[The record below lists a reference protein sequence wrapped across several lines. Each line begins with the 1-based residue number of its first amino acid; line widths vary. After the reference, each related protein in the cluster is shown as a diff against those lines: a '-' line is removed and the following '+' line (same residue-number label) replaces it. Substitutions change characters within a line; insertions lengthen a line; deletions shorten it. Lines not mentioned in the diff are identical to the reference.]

1 MAFDM
6 EEQFSEECVD
16 SGIHEECGV
25 FGAYDFDGNDIAST
39 VYYGL
44 FALQHRGQES
54 CGIAVSDTNGPK
66 KNIQVH
72 KGMGLVNE
80 VFSSENL
87 EKLKGNISVGHVRYS
102 TAGSSTR
109 ENAQPLV
116 LNYYKGTLALAHNGN
131 LVNALELREEL
142 EKTGAIFQTTIDS
155 EVIAYH
161 VAKERISS
169 ATAEEAVLAAMRKL
183 KGAYSLIVMS
193 PRKLI
198 GARDPFGFRPLCIG
212 KRDNTYFLTSETC
225 ALDTVGAEFVR
236 DVEPGEVVTL
246 TPSGI
251 VSNRELCFKDS
262 SKQARCIFEYIYFAR
277 PDAVIDGVGVY
288 ASRIKAG
295 RFLAMDSPVEADMV
309 VGVPESGNP
318 AAQGYAMESGI
329 PYGTAFIKNSYVGRT
344 FIKPKQSMR
353 ESSVQV
359 KLNVLK
365 DAVKGKRIVMIDDS
379 IVRGT
384 TCHRIVRM
392 LKDAGAKE
400 VHVRI
405 SSPPFLHPCY
415 FGTDIPSEDQL
426 IAYGKTL
433 DEIRDSIEADT
444 LAYLG
449 MERLKELNN
458 GLPYCDA
465 CFSGNYPIE
474 PPTQDIRGDLQSA
487 HQGDAAV
494 GLFQQ
499 SVDIVLRQHALPH
512 VDVQVDHVLQQ
523 RLQIAVRMV
532 DDDDALVMDI
542 VVNLLILRFDEFAPH
557 LWGEEEAV
565 FRAPVVVGENQIWM
579 HMLDQSLEHPK
590 TIIADGIAQLVHGFL
605 FRQQIDEQVLKAHKE
620 MEPFKHAGVH
630 KGHQKLLIAVHRRN
644 AL

>member
-1 MAFDM
+1 M
-6 EEQFSEECVD
+6 EGKNRMEQGNVLD
-16 SGIHEECGV
+16 GLHEECGV
-25 FGAYDFDGNDIAST
+25 FGIYDFDGGNVASS

-44 FALQHRGQES
+44 LALQHRGQES

-66 KNIQVH
+66 RNVTSQ
-72 KGMGLVNE
+72 KGMGLCNE
-80 VFSSENL
+80 VFTPDSL
-87 EKLKGNISVGHVRYS
+87 QALKGDIGVGHVRYS
-102 TAGSSTR
+102 TAGESVP

-116 LNYYKGTLALAHNGN
+116 LNYVKGTLGLAHNGN
-131 LVNALELREEL
+131 LINAIELREEL

-161 VAKERISS
+161 IARERVNTSSIEKAVAR
-169 ATAEEAVLAAMRKL
+169 AMQKI

-198 GARDPFGFRPLCIG
+198 GARDPYGFKPLCIG
-212 KRDNTYFLTSETC
+212 KRDNAYVLASESC
-225 ALDTVGAEFVR
+225 ALDTIGAEFIR
-236 DVEPGEVVTL
+236 DVNPGEIVTI
-246 TPSGI
+246 TKDGI
-251 VSNRELCFKDS
+251 QSDCDLCLPKE
-262 SKQARCIFEYIYFAR
+262 KTARCIFEYIYFAR
-277 PDAVIDGVGVY
+277 PDSEIDGVGVY
-288 ASRIKAG
+288 HSRIQAG
-295 RFLAMDSPVEADMV
+295 RYLAQDSPVEADMV

-474 PPTQDIRGDLQSA
+474 PPTQDIRGE
-487 HQGDAAV
+487 QG
-494 GLFQQ
+494 
-499 SVDIVLRQHALPH
+499 
-512 VDVQVDHVLQQ
+512 
-523 RLQIAVRMV
+523 
-532 DDDDALVMDI
+532 
-542 VVNLLILRFDEFAPH
+542 
-557 LWGEEEAV
+557 
-565 FRAPVVVGENQIWM
+565 
-579 HMLDQSLEHPK
+579 
-590 TIIADGIAQLVHGFL
+590 
-605 FRQQIDEQVLKAHKE
+605 
-620 MEPFKHAGVH
+620 
-630 KGHQKLLIAVHRRN
+630 
-644 AL
+644 

>member
-1 MAFDM
+1 MNENLHIQREMD
-6 EEQFSEECVD
+6 D
-16 SGIHEECGV
+16 KPGEECGV
-25 FGAYDFDGNDIAST
+25 FGIYDFDGNDIAQT
-39 VYYGL
+39 IYYGL

-54 CGIAVSDTNGPK
+54 CGIAVSDTEGPK
-66 KNIQVH
+66 GKVDSC

-80 VFSSENL
+80 VFDAEKLENL
-87 EKLKGNISVGHVRYS
+87 HGNIGVGHVRYS
-102 TAGSSTR
+102 TAGASTR

-116 LNYYKGTLALAHNGN
+116 LNYIKGTLALAHNGN
-131 LVNALELREEL
+131 LINAPELREEL
-142 EKTGAIFQTTIDS
+142 AYGGAIFQTTIDS

-161 VAKERISS
+161 IARERLKSK
-169 ATAEEAVLAAMRKL
+169 TVEEAVGRACRKL
-183 KGAYSLIVMS
+183 KGAYSLVVMS

-198 GARDPFGFRPLCIG
+198 GARDPFGFKPLCIG
-212 KRDNTYFLTSETC
+212 KRDNAYILASESC
-225 ALDTVGAEFVR
+225 ALETIGADFVR
-236 DVEPGEVVTL
+236 DVLPGEVVTI
-246 TPSGI
+246 TPENGI
-251 VSNRELCFKDS
+251 QSDLSMALPKE
-262 SKQARCIFEYIYFAR
+262 QEARCIFEYIYFAR

-474 PPTQDIRGDLQSA
+474 PPTQDIRGE
-487 HQGDAAV
+487 QG
-494 GLFQQ
+494 
-499 SVDIVLRQHALPH
+499 
-512 VDVQVDHVLQQ
+512 
-523 RLQIAVRMV
+523 
-532 DDDDALVMDI
+532 
-542 VVNLLILRFDEFAPH
+542 
-557 LWGEEEAV
+557 
-565 FRAPVVVGENQIWM
+565 
-579 HMLDQSLEHPK
+579 
-590 TIIADGIAQLVHGFL
+590 
-605 FRQQIDEQVLKAHKE
+605 
-620 MEPFKHAGVH
+620 
-630 KGHQKLLIAVHRRN
+630 
-644 AL
+644 

>member
-1 MAFDM
+1 MSNYEKITTGM
-6 EEQFSEECVD
+6 
-16 SGIHEECGV
+16 GEECGV
-25 FGAYDFDGNDIAST
+25 FGAYDMDGGDVAPS

-54 CGIAVSDTNGPK
+54 CGIAVTDTYGERKVHSK
-66 KNIQVH
+66 K
-72 KGMGLVNE
+72 GLGLVNE
-80 VFSSENL
+80 VFDEEAL
-87 EKLKGNISVGHVRYS
+87 EGLKGNLGVGHVRYS
-102 TAGSSTR
+102 TAGATKV
-109 ENAQPLV
+109 ENAMPLV
-116 LNYYKGTLALAHNGN
+116 LNYVKGTLAIAHNGN
-131 LVNALELREEL
+131 LTNAVELRHEL
-142 EKTGAIFQTTIDS
+142 EYTGAIFQTTIDS

-161 VAKERISS
+161 IARERLKTAK
-169 ATAEEAVLAAMRKL
+169 AEEAVRNAMQKIE
-183 KGAYSLIVMS
+183 GAYALVVIST
-193 PRKLI
+193 RKMI
-198 GARDPFGFRPLCIG
+198 GARDPFGLRPLCIG
-212 KRDNTYFLTSETC
+212 KRDNTYFLASESC
-225 ALDTVGAEFVR
+225 AIAAVGGEFVR

-474 PPTQDIRGDLQSA
+474 PPTQDIRGE
-487 HQGDAAV
+487 QG
-494 GLFQQ
+494 
-499 SVDIVLRQHALPH
+499 
-512 VDVQVDHVLQQ
+512 
-523 RLQIAVRMV
+523 
-532 DDDDALVMDI
+532 
-542 VVNLLILRFDEFAPH
+542 
-557 LWGEEEAV
+557 
-565 FRAPVVVGENQIWM
+565 
-579 HMLDQSLEHPK
+579 
-590 TIIADGIAQLVHGFL
+590 
-605 FRQQIDEQVLKAHKE
+605 
-620 MEPFKHAGVH
+620 
-630 KGHQKLLIAVHRRN
+630 
-644 AL
+644 